1 MREAIEKR
9 FTHCRQKGCIN
20 VYPEAISF
28 YADPPGESC
37 VIRVNAEEFDSERH
51 FTVRN
56 PDGRPVHLAA
66 IDKCLIGRV
75 QPAPK
80 RCDCVFFEGRDVC
93 FVEFKLLA
101 EGRASEEDRNQET
114 RLLETEGQL
123 LASILQFEED
133 GIITDQHRVR
143 AYAFVGYGPLFPAP
157 TTTLL
162 NIAERINDQTRY
174 FVDFDAR
181 DSVMF

>member
-1 MREAIEKR
+1 MREAIEKQ
-9 FTHCRQKGCIN
+9 FTHCRQKGCLN
-20 VYPEAISF
+20 VYPEPVS
-28 YADPPGESC
+28 YYSDPPGEAW
-37 VIRVNAEEFDSERH
+37 VVRVPDEQYDPERH
-51 FTVRN
+51 FKVRN

-66 IDKCLIGRV
+66 IDKCLIGRR

-93 FVEFKLLA
+93 FVEFKIRA
-101 EGRASEEDRNQET
+101 EGKAEEDDRNQET
-114 RLLETEGQL
+114 RLLEAGDQL
-123 LASILQFEED
+123 LASIQQFEQD
-133 GIITDQHRVR
+133 GLLDSQHRVR

-162 NIAERINDQTRY
+162 NIAELIDSAVQSS
-174 FVDFDAR
+174 VDFDAR

>member
-1 MREAIEKR
+1 MRKAIEQR
-9 FTHCRQKGCIN
+9 FTHCRQKGCVQ
-20 VYPEAISF
+20 VYPEAVSY
-28 YADPPGESC
+28 YADPPGEAY
-37 VIRVNAEEFDSERH
+37 VTRIADVLYDDERH
-51 FTVRN
+51 FRVRN

-80 RCDCVFFEGRDVC
+80 RCDCVFFEGLDVC
-93 FVEFKLLA
+93 FVEFKLRA
-101 EGRASEEDRNQET
+101 EGRLAADDRNQET
-114 RLLETEGQL
+114 RLTEAADQL
-123 LASILQFEED
+123 LASVQQFEDD
-133 GIITDQHRVR
+133 GIIEARHRVR

-157 TTTLL
+157 TTTIL
-162 NIAERINDQTRY
+162 NLAELINDSTRY

>member
-9 FTHCRQKGCIN
+9 FTHCRQKGCLN
-20 VYPEAISF
+20 VYPELIS
-28 YADPPGESC
+28 YYSDPPGEAW
-37 VIRVNAEEFDSERH
+37 VVRVADELYDPERH
-51 FTVRN
+51 FRVRN

-66 IDKCLIGRV
+66 IDKCLIGRLKN
-75 QPAPK
+75 APK

-93 FVEFKLLA
+93 FVEFKIRA
-101 EGRASEEDRNQET
+101 EGKAEADDRNQET
-114 RLLETEGQL
+114 RLLEAGDQL
-123 LASILQFEED
+123 LASIQQFEQD
-133 GIITDQHRVR
+133 GLLNSQYRVR

-162 NIAERINDQTRY
+162 NIAELIDSAVKSS
-174 FVDFDAR
+174 VDFDAR